1 MGGAAANGA
10 SGFKLVG
17 TLVGALARSRVL
29 ATGMGAYGASMSVY
43 THFLTR
49 GRDVVYPKDT
59 SMIIGLGPRDQHP
72 ESSKPEAE
80 Q

>member
-1 MGGAAANGA
+1 VGGSAAKGA

-17 TLVGALARSRVL
+17 TLVGALAHSRVL

-43 THFLTR
+43 SHFLNR

-59 SMIIGLGPRDQHP
+59 SMIIGLGPRDEHLQ
-72 ESSKPEAE
+72 S